1 MVEDTV
7 LIVNPYSNSG
17 LTHKNWNSIFQTLCE
32 CFGNDLEVAFI
43 ENEGDGTNLSRFYLK
58 KNFKNIIPI
67 GGDGTINEV
76 ANGFFEYNT
85 NINYNINASS
95 KDTFDNDL
103 LSFYL
108 EPINPEAVL
117 TVLPC
122 GTRNVLIQSLGLPNN
137 FEECCKTL
145 RNCKTS
151 KKIDIISAL
160 ITDLNNPEKNVNRI
174 FLNAAEIGM
183 GAEIISKSKS
193 IRKKVNSRILSTIAG
208 LAITL
213 PNHKDQICEITLGL
227 DKEGDNDNK
236 IITKMTMGVVAN
248 GSFLGGGIKAAAKA
262 KFDDALLDIV
272 IIKNS
277 EGLAFLNE
285 IINLKNGDQVKSSEE
300 GNIMYTQSKN
310 ISMISPSDKNVIV
323 TLDGEPVG
331 TLPGLFRVFP
341 SYMRIKI

>member
-1 MVEDTV
+1 
-7 LIVNPYSNSG
+7 
-17 LTHKNWNSIFQTLCE
+17 
-32 CFGNDLEVAFI
+32 
-43 ENEGDGTNLSRFYLK
+43 
-58 KNFKNIIPI
+58 
-67 GGDGTINEV
+67 
-76 ANGFFEYNT
+76 
-85 NINYNINASS
+85 
-95 KDTFDNDL
+95 
-103 LSFYL
+103 L

-137 FEECCKTL
+137 FETCCKTL
-145 RNCKTS
+145 GNCKTS